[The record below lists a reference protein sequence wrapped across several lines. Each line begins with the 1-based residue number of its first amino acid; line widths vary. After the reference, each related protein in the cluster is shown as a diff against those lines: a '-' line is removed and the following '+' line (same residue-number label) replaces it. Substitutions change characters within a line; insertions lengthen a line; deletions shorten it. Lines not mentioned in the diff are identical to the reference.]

1 MYAGTNNCKRSN
13 IPTFERTNAPKETNM
28 AEEVRLRIAPS
39 PTGDPHV
46 GTAYMALFNRAF
58 AHRNGGKFVLRIE
71 DTDQTRYSEGAAIEI
86 VRSLEWLGLL
96 PDEGPGI
103 GGDYGPYVQT
113 LRAGLYR
120 EHAEKL
126 IEMGHAYR
134 CFCTKER
141 LDEMRREQAAR
152 KEPPRY
158 DRRCLYLPNEEI
170 ERNLAA
176 GMPYVVRM
184 RMPDEGATSF
194 TDLIRGEISF
204 ENEVLDDMVLLKSDG
219 LPVYH
224 LAVVVDDHY
233 MKISHVV
240 RAEEWISSTPKHV
253 LLYRFFGWDVPR
265 FAHMPLLRNADRT
278 KISKRKQNTSLK
290 WYREQGFL
298 PEAMIN
304 FLALMGWS
312 MPDGSE
318 IFSYEDVEREFTFE
332 RVTTS
337 GPIFDLVKLTSIN
350 GKHIRML
357 SDDQLYARLQPYLPE
372 GLDQERVRRVVPVI
386 KDRLTRLGEFMELTD
401 FFFGPPADYEVAT
414 LVPKKATPEQAREAL
429 TRVRAFLKGLAEP
442 WTHEHWEAG
451 VRSIAEELGMKAG
464 DVFMLLR
471 VATSGRTASP
481 PLFESLEIL
490 GKEETLERVD
500 AALEKLSSNATA

>member
-1 MYAGTNNCKRSN
+1 MG
-13 IPTFERTNAPKETNM
+13 
-28 AEEVRLRIAPS
+28 EEVRLRIAPS

-58 AHRNGGKFVLRIE
+58 AHQHGGSFILRIE
-71 DTDQTRYSEGAAIEI
+71 DTDQTRYNEGSEREI
-86 VRSLEWLGLL
+86 LKSLEWLRLT

-113 LRAGLYR
+113 ERKQLYVDAAN
-120 EHAEKL
+120 EL
-126 IEMGHAYR
+126 IEKGYAYR

-141 LDEMRREQAAR
+141 LDEMRRQQAER

-158 DRRCLYLPNEEI
+158 DRHCLYLSKEDI
-170 ERNLAA
+170 ERNLAE

-184 RMPDEGATSF
+184 KMPDEGSTTF
-194 TDLIRGEISF
+194 HDLIRGDITF
-204 ENEVLDDMVLLKSDG
+204 ENAVLDDMVLLKSDG

-253 LLYRFFGWDVPR
+253 LLYKAFGWELPK
-265 FAHMPLLRNADRT
+265 FAHMPLLRNADRS
-278 KISKRKQNTSLK
+278 KISKRKNNTSLK

-312 MPDGSE
+312 RPRPENGEEPSE
-318 IFSYEDVEREFTFE
+318 TFFYEDVQREFSFD
-332 RVTTS
+332 RVTTT
-337 GPIFDLVKLTSIN
+337 GPVFDLVKLTAIN
-350 GKHIRML
+350 GKHIRL
-357 SDDQLYARLQPYLPE
+357 LTDDELYARLQSYLPE
-372 GLDQERVRRVVPVI
+372 GLDQEKVRQVVPVI

-401 FFFGPPADYEVAT
+401 FFFQPPADYDLAL
-414 LVPKKATPEQAREAL
+414 LVPKKATPAQAAAAL
-429 TRVRAFLKGLAEP
+429 TRMREILSALLEP
-442 WTHEHWEAG
+442 WTHEAWEGEMRAL
-451 VRSIAEELGMKAG
+451 ADELGLKAG
-464 DVFMLLR
+464 DVFMILR
-471 VATSGRTASP
+471 VAVTGRTASP
-481 PLFESLEIL
+481 PLFESMEII
-490 GKEETLERVD
+490 GKEEVLRRVD
-500 AALEKLSSNATA
+500 AALAKLQ